1 MGRFDELDALVTAI
15 GDAPRAEWE
24 GLRKRLLAAAQTF
37 DDPKVVMDH
46 LESAK
51 RSISG
56 LEARWEVDEV
66 IEAITP
72 PPEPVEEEEEEAEP
86 AADKPL
92 TAADLT
98 LVYDDPR
105 GLRLHKSKVGERYI
119 LTQVNPQTGQPQS
132 FELRE
137 EEVTQIK
144 QQLLGSPYWLVGG
157 GA

>member
-15 GDAPRAEWE
+15 GDAPRTEWE
-24 GLRKRLLAAAQTF
+24 GLRKQLLAAAQTF
-37 DDPKVVMDH
+37 EDPKGVIDR

-51 RSISG
+51 RSIPG

-66 IEAITP
+66 IEEITP
-72 PPEPVEEEEEEAEP
+72 VVEPEPEPEEPEAAP
-86 AADKPL
+86 DGPL

-119 LTQVNPQTGQPQS
+119 LTQVNPDTGQPQS
-132 FELRE
+132 FELRP
-137 EEVTQIK
+137 EEVTQIR

>member
-1 MGRFDELDALVTAI
+1 MGRFDELDALVAAI

-24 GLRKRLLAAAQTF
+24 GLRQQLLAAAAAF

-72 PPEPVEEEEEEAEP
+72 PPVPPEPEEEEPEADP
-86 AADKPL
+86 NAPL

-132 FELRE
+132 FELRAD
-137 EEVTQIK
+137 EVTQIK
-144 QQLLGSPYWLVGG
+144 QQLLGSPYWLVGS